1 MTKYVVDLLRDPQYI
16 NEDLKHLRIWLD
28 GYKANGGDMPLG
40 VDVIRQLQVVM
51 SNVQAPTSG
60 DDNTAARARVI
71 DGFDGI
77 QDILDKAVQ
86 SFLDYDKA
94 ISILVPITTDSDV
107 AEYRYTIRYNYP
119 PDTVDC
125 TWFQYAT
132 SNKNAEDIFK
142 RGHPSAVVVSVVVEL

>member
-1 MTKYVVDLLRDPQYI
+1 MTKYVVDLLRDPQCI
-16 NEDLKHLRIWLD
+16 KEDLKHLRIWLD

-94 ISILVPITTDSDV
+94 IGLPVPQPKKPSGNLWRMMVKRPGDDYNHLWMQMASSTDDARTTFMKHHPG
-107 AEYRYTIRYNYP
+107 YTIHSITP
-119 PDTVDC
+119 
-125 TWFQYAT
+125 A
-132 SNKNAEDIFK
+132 
-142 RGHPSAVVVSVVVEL
+142 